1 MVSFQ
6 CDGCQDVVK
15 KPKLDSHGARCYA
28 SFTCIDCS
36 KTFAGPAQWKGHT
49 SCISEEQK
57 YHKSVYQEPRG
68 RGRGRGQR
76 GGWGG
81 RGGGRPSYAGSGENA
96 IPLGPQVNAWTAPPP
111 DPVNNEPFNSNN
123 WTASPDEVA
132 TAKQTP
138 AATTSSINGNPEP
151 EKKPKKSKKR
161 KAEDGEAAEP
171 VNTEPTPEEP
181 AKKKKKKHTDE
192 PVVEPTA
199 EDLAQPETKD
209 KKKKKSRK
217 SEGGSND
224 TPAAPNGGVDPDA
237 TMADAVVEPATKKE
251 KKKSKKSHKSK
262 PADTDAD
269 TAQEIELSGIING
282 ETPATV
288 PLATFVNDNAPP
300 PIKVTEESSKKK
312 SKSTEVVAEPEPTS
326 NGVELANGHGEQGK
340 KEKGSKGDKKNKKN
354 KKDKKNNQPDEIHQA
369 SLVEQPSTSEPIV
382 PKEQALGG
390 KDLIP
395 VSTIEATAEKEK
407 KDKKVKKDKKSKSNT
422 DMLPAVETAPALAE
436 MPTVESKKSKKHK
449 SKKKDVDEDL
459 VPATESVSNG
469 AADSKEKHKKKSKRR
484 DKEAE
489 ATAA

>member
-57 YHKSVYQEPRG
+57 YHKSVYQEPRVG
-68 RGRGRGQR
+68 RVEAEGVVNEV
-76 GGWGG
+76 GGE
-81 RGGGRPSYAGSGENA
+81 AEVA
-96 IPLGPQVNAWTAPPP
+96 DVPLNAWTAPPP

-192 PVVEPTA
+192 PV
-199 EDLAQPETKD
+199 
-209 KKKKKSRK
+209 KKKSRK